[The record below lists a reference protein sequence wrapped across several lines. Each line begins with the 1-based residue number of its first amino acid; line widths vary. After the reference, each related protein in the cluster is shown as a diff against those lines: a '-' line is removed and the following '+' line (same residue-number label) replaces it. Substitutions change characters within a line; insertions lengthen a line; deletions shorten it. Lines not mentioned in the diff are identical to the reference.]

1 MGDLNINDGN
11 GIWDNAGLCD
21 TIIADCNNAVKK
33 LIDGR
38 TVEFCGLMYQIAL
51 KVTNLKKGI
60 KADLESKDKIIEEL
74 KQMNNA
80 LVEQQTGLPVDKEG
94 AENGA
99 D

>member
-1 MGDLNINDGN
+1 MTVNDGK
-11 GIWDNAGLCD
+11 GLYDNIGVTD
-21 TIIADCNNAVKK
+21 TIISDFNTLPK
-33 LIDGR
+33 LIIDNQFIKAAAVYASIGQR
-38 TVEFCGLMYQIAL
+38 LV
-51 KVTNLKKGI
+51 NLKKGI